1 MDEKYISLRGPI
13 KLEGDKL
20 VLRVP
25 LNAGGEEINTVASGI
40 SVVDGDDLV
49 IIVPPWLAE
58 KLQIVE
64 GTEVCVDNR
73 SGIFNINKTAE

>member
-1 MDEKYISLRGPI
+1 MDEKYVSLQGLI
-13 KLEGDKL
+13 KSEGDKL

-25 LNAGGEEINTVASGI
+25 LNAGGAQLNLVASGI
-40 SVVDGDDLV
+40 SVIDGDDLV

-64 GTEVCVDNR
+64 GTKVCVEDR
-73 SGIFNINKTAE
+73 SGIFNIVKVD